1 MPGVDPTAI
10 RVVKAPLRICPLGA
24 HIDHQLGPVT
34 GMTIDQS
41 VLLAFA
47 PSANG
52 AVHVASANFAG
63 SQSFDLAAVPP
74 YQPRDWGNYLRGAAL
89 ALQRQHRLERGLV
102 GVIGGDMPVG
112 GLSSSAAVTIAYLL
126 ALQTVNGLDIAPRE
140 AINLVRYTENDYIGL
155 NNGILDQSAIL
166 FSQAGC
172 LTLIDPDTLD
182 IEQIPTSL
190 RPEQFEI
197 LIIYSG
203 VSQGLVGTGYNNRV
217 AECVEAAGLL
227 LEYGDNHAVHPNPRL
242 RRVPPALFAAYGQR
256 LPDNLRRRAAHY
268 FDESR
273 RVQQGVQAWRDGN
286 LARFGALMNESG
298 QSSIKNYEC
307 GSPQLITLY
316 DILRDT
322 PGVYGTRFSGAG
334 FRGNCLALIDPA
346 ARQSIGQAVHRRYP
360 AAHPAEAAAY
370 SLHVCHPD
378 GRAQVIAWQS
388 Q

>member
-1 MPGVDPTAI
+1 
-10 RVVKAPLRICPLGA
+10 
-24 HIDHQLGPVT
+24 
-34 GMTIDQS
+34 
-41 VLLAFA
+41 
-47 PSANG
+47 
-52 AVHVASANFAG
+52 
-63 SQSFDLAAVPP
+63 
-74 YQPRDWGNYLRGAAL
+74 
-89 ALQRQHRLERGLV
+89 
-102 GVIGGDMPVG
+102 
-112 GLSSSAAVTIAYLL
+112 
-126 ALQTVNGLDIAPRE
+126 
-140 AINLVRYTENDYIGL
+140 
-155 NNGILDQSAIL
+155 L